1 MQVNTNSYVRENP
14 LFHQT
19 TQKQQENTT
28 SFDTL
33 LSMQNNQ
40 NQAENQESQKA
51 NAINLSEFGVS
62 WDSEEGRTIRTAQ
75 IVSAIQQY
83 AKEHNTDPLKVN
95 WQTANASWN
104 QKLRNASSDEQKE
117 MLENV
122 LEVLESE
129 TAIQRGLYM
138 GETESPAHFEQRKSA
153 AIDILSEILQGIKA

>member
-14 LFHQT
+14 LFYQT
-19 TQKQQENTT
+19 TQNQQESAT
-28 SFDTL
+28 SFEVL

-40 NQAENQESQKA
+40 NHAENRESQKA

-62 WDSEEGRTIRTAQ
+62 WDSEEGRMVRTAQ

-95 WQTANASWN
+95 WQRANVSWNQNFANAS
-104 QKLRNASSDEQKE
+104 RTEQKE
-117 MLENV
+117 MLENM
-122 LEVLESE
+122 LGVLESE

-138 GETESPAHFEQRKSA
+138 GETESPAHFEKRKTQAAESLSA
-153 AIDILSEILQGIKA
+153 MLQNLKV